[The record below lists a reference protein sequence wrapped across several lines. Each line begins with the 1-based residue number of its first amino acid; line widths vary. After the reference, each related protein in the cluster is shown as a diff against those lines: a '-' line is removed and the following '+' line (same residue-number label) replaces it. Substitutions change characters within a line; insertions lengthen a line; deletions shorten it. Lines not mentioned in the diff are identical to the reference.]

1 MFTGIGIGF
10 VWGLLRLPYDTEFVP
25 TLVMHVGAP
34 FLIFSTLTKLTVDP
48 AAFGIFAGYSVLAL
62 AGMALV
68 GAILLRLLRYRVQEN
83 ILPVTYPN
91 AGNMGLPV
99 SLYAF
104 GEAGL
109 ALGIAYF
116 SVAAVSQF
124 VLSPLVYLGRFSV
137 VALLRMPTIWAIAIA
152 LVFMTT
158 DTGLPPWAANSVEL
172 LGAITIPLMLFA
184 LGVSLTRIRVRN
196 FREAIILTV
205 LRLGLGIGVGFGL
218 SWVFDLEGAAR
229 GVLILISSMPAAVFS
244 YLFAATA
251 DRSPEAIAGLVFTST
266 IVSFV
271 TLPLL
276 LALILG

>member
-1 MFTGIGIGF
+1 
-10 VWGLLRLPYDTEFVP
+10 
-25 TLVMHVGAP
+25 
-34 FLIFSTLTKLTVDP
+34 
-48 AAFGIFAGYSVLAL
+48 
-62 AGMALV
+62 
-68 GAILLRLLRYRVQEN
+68 
-83 ILPVTYPN
+83 
-91 AGNMGLPV
+91 
-99 SLYAF
+99 
-104 GEAGL
+104 
-109 ALGIAYF
+109 
-116 SVAAVSQF
+116 
-124 VLSPLVYLGRFSV
+124 
-137 VALLRMPTIWAIAIA
+137 
-152 LVFMTT
+152 
-158 DTGLPPWAANSVEL
+158 
-172 LGAITIPLMLFA
+172 MLFA

-196 FREAIILTV
+196 FRQAIILTV